1 VGAGVGA
8 VFGAGVEAYRQYR
21 TTGRVGDLRSV
32 AREGI
37 RGALIGGLVGLGV
50 PSAAPAA
57 ATTME
62 TVVAT
67 GGGATIVTAHVS
79 PLVDLATGGQVK
91 SAGEYAGEAVRNGI
105 GGATGTGMVGG
116 ARSLAAAGSALDDA
130 ATMAMGGNI
139 RGAQSALAS
148 GVPPTNATGVTAE
161 NVIQGATTTAL
172 SPASPTCRELD
183 GKNGC

>member
-8 VFGAGVEAYRQYR
+8 LFGAGVEAARQYR

-32 AREGI
+32 AREGL

-50 PSAAPAA
+50 PSVAPAA

-67 GGGATIVTAHVS
+67 GAGATIVTAHVS
-79 PLVDLATGGQVK
+79 PMVDLATGGQVR
-91 SAGEYAGEAVRNGI
+91 SAGEYASEAARTGF
-105 GGATGTGMVGG
+105 GAATGNAMVAGG
-116 ARSLAAAGSALDDA
+116 KTLPAAGSALDDA
-130 ATMAMGGNI
+130 STMAMAGNI

-148 GVPPTNATGVTAE
+148 GVPPATAGSVTAE
-161 NVIQGATTTAL
+161 NAIANLTTTAIT
-172 SPASPTCRELD
+172 PEPRTCIKLD
-183 GKNGC
+183 GANGC